1 MNDSSLCSETNSL
14 LLEIKAPQQE
24 ANFIPVNN
32 QMPLSNIENQSM
44 ATQLGNKS
52 ITLLFQQALS
62 AHKAGEM
69 KHAQDLYEDLLTLQP
84 LHANAMHGL
93 GMLAAKQQQWDSAI
107 NWIEKAL
114 TIEPNSAYFHHHL
127 ANAFKNSGKLELA
140 LSHYQTALYWSPQ
153 YAEAHNNLAGLF
165 YQQNKLTQASQH
177 YMQAIHLK
185 PDYLEAHFNLALL
198 FLAQKEKSAAIT
210 QFNKVLRLYPNS
222 IQAHWQLAHIYWQD
236 NHLEKVQYHYQKI
249 FKLGAPSS
257 ELLNNFA
264 ALMLQKNQTDT
275 AIDYFKQAL
284 AIDPKHKA
292 ARSNLAASLLQKNQI
307 KEAIWHYSLYI
318 NLEPFDKEA
327 LFNRAHGLML
337 TGQLYEAL
345 DDLKKILTLDNQQI
359 DTHCN
364 LAAIYLKLNNKTAA
378 LAHYQI
384 ILTLKADHSIA
395 SYMTSALTQQST
407 PDSAPIE
414 YIKNLFDNYAFQ
426 FDAHL
431 QDILSYKTPQLLR
444 EQLNPYLENKK
455 YKLLDLGCGTG
466 LSGVCFTDITE
477 KLVGIDISANML
489 SKAKEKACYD
499 ILIEKDIISA
509 LNDLEAYFDLIL
521 CIDTLVYFG
530 DLNQLFAKI
539 TLRLPKNGLLACS
552 VELADG
558 TTPCYTLQTTGR
570 YQHTE
575 VYLQEL
581 TKKNNLKL
589 LKHLSVAGRQ
599 QEKQMVKTG
608 LFIFQKT

>member
-1 MNDSSLCSETNSL
+1 MNNSPLCSETNDML
-14 LLEIKAPQQE
+14 LDIETPQQE
-24 ANFIPVNN
+24 TSFTPLNN
-32 QMPLSNIENQSM
+32 QMPISNTKNQPV
-44 ATQLGNKS
+44 AAQLENKS
-52 ITLLFQQALS
+52 IASLFQQALS
-62 AHKAGEM
+62 AHKVGEI
-69 KHAQDLYEDLLTLQP
+69 KYAQDLYEYLLTLQP

-93 GMLAAKQQQWDSAI
+93 GMLAAKRQQWGSAI
-107 NWIEKAL
+107 TWIQKAL
-114 TIEPNSAYFHHHL
+114 TIKPNSAYFHHHL
-127 ANAFKNSGKLELA
+127 ANAFKNSGQLELA

-165 YQQNKLTQASQH
+165 YQKNKLTQAYQH
-177 YMQAIHLK
+177 YVQAIHLK
-185 PDYLEAHFNLALL
+185 PDYLEAHFNVALI
-198 FLAQKEKSAAIT
+198 FLAQKEKSAAIA
-210 QFNKVLRLYPNS
+210 QLNKALSLYPNS
-222 IQAHWQLAHIYWQD
+222 IRAHWQLANIYWQD

-249 FKLGAPSS
+249 FKLGPPSS

-275 AIDYFKQAL
+275 AIYYFKQAL
-284 AIDPKHKA
+284 TIDPKHKA

-307 KEAIWHYSLYI
+307 EEAIWHYSLYL

-327 LFNRAHGLML
+327 LFNRAHGFML
-337 TGQLYEAL
+337 TGQLHEAL
-345 DDLKKILTLDNQQI
+345 DDLKKILTLDNQQV

-395 SYMTSALTQQST
+395 YYMTSALTQQST
-407 PDSAPIE
+407 PNSAPIE
-414 YIKNLFDNYAFQ
+414 YVKNLFDNYAFQ
-426 FDAHL
+426 FDTHL

-466 LSGVCFTDITE
+466 LSGIGFTDIAE
-477 KLVGIDISANML
+477 KLMGIDISANML

-499 ILIEKDIISA
+499 VLIEKDIISA
-509 LNDLEAYFDLIL
+509 LDDLEPYFDLIL

-539 TLRLPKNGLLACS
+539 TLCLQRNGLLAYS
-552 VELADG
+552 IELADKAM
-558 TTPCYTLQTTGR
+558 PHYTLQKTGR

-575 VYLQEL
+575 VYIQEL
-581 TKKNNLKL
+581 AKKNNLKL
-589 LKHLSVAGRQ
+589 LKYLSVAGRQ
-599 QEKQMVKTG
+599 QENQTVKTG